1 MFKKVKWSLGI
12 IAVLLGLTFMF
23 GPREKA
29 DLTITFDPNSISDDL
44 DTYLAKSESRFTDI
58 TLGAEKQIIWHDS
71 ANKKQT
77 RNAVVYIHGFSATL
91 EEIRPLPDLV
101 AKALKANLLY
111 TRLTGHGRSGDA
123 MAEASA
129 NDWYNDVVEAII
141 IAKKLGRRV
150 YIMSTSTGGTLVTQ
164 MAEDFRL
171 MGRIRGL
178 IMISPNFGVK
188 APGSSLLGIPF
199 ARQILPPI
207 VGATRTFEPSNAK
220 HGKWWTTE
228 YPSVALLPMYASV
241 QQSLRVSVEGIA
253 TKALFIYHPDDQ
265 VVDATVTK
273 QIATRWGINAG
284 AKGDIYEVTKAED
297 TYNHVIAG
305 RILSPSNTQ
314 PLADK
319 VVSWIKGLK

>member
-1 MFKKVKWSLGI
+1 MFKKVLWVFGI
-12 IAVLLGLTFMF
+12 ITILVGLAFMF

-29 DLTITFDPNSISDDL
+29 DLTITFDPSSIGDDL
-44 DTYLAKSESRFTDI
+44 DAYLAKSEAQFSDI
-58 TLGAEKQIIWHDS
+58 APGAQKQIIWHDS
-71 ANKKQT
+71 ARKKPT
-77 RNAVVYIHGFSATL
+77 LNVVLYIHGFSATL
-91 EEIRPLPDLV
+91 EEVRPLPDMV
-101 AKALKANLLY
+101 AKSLNANLLF

-164 MAEDFRL
+164 MAEDHKL
-171 MGRIRGL
+171 MSFVRGL

-207 VGATRTFEPSNAK
+207 VGATRKFEASNPE
-220 HGKWWTTE
+220 HEKWWTTE

-241 QQSLRVSVEGIA
+241 QESLRVSVEGIA
-253 TKALFIYHPDDQ
+253 TNALFIYHPDDQ
-265 VVDATVTK
+265 VVDAAVTK
-273 QIATRWGINAG
+273 EIAARWGINAG
-284 AKGDIYEVTKAED
+284 GKADVHEVTKAED
-297 TYNHVIAG
+297 AYDHVIAG